1 MGRWAFL
8 LTRNSHFAQPPG
20 GPLSRLKREM
30 KMKEIWQILEKD
42 IHCDQFTRKECI
54 VYGILVPLAFVAI
67 AVIAG
72 SIE

>member
-1 MGRWAFL
+1 
-8 LTRNSHFAQPPG
+8 
-20 GPLSRLKREM
+20 M

-42 IHCDQFTRKECI
+42 IHRDQFTRKERI
-54 VYGILVPLAFVAI
+54 VYGILVPLAFVAL